1 MKHTYATSRQR
12 CKTIGAVCGFLS
24 TRRGEGSGF
33 FRPRAIGN
41 RLIAKIALDI
51 HLRKRHKGV
60 MTVALFSTQNVKFR
74 PNFVELVTI
83 QEIAITKMDIKNSKS
98 EDTSLLGLR
107 KIELPFYPS
116 FDSLI
121 NMRKRYERNN

>member
-1 MKHTYATSRQR
+1 MKHAYATSRQR
-12 CKTIGAVCGFLS
+12 CKTIGAVCGLLS
-24 TRRGEGSGF
+24 TRRGDGSGF

-51 HLRKRHKGV
+51 HLRKRHKGF

-83 QEIAITKMDIKNSKS
+83 QKIAITKINIKNRS
-98 EDTSLLGLR
+98 EER
-107 KIELPFYPS
+107 I
-116 FDSLI
+116 LI
-121 NMRKRYERNN
+121 IGVKKN